1 MFLPDP
7 IKPPS
12 PYKILCDVILL
23 VLVCRQSLGFRIER
37 RHRTDNYAG
46 GSNEV
51 IIQNYEK
58 VDFENPYIDHMT
70 YTKCVSKKVLFFPW

>member
-12 PYKILCDVILL
+12 SYKILCDVILL
-23 VLVCRQSLGFRIER
+23 ILVSRQSLCFRIER
-37 RHRTDNYAG
+37 RNKLNYPG

-51 IIQNYEK
+51 IIQNYGN

-70 YTKCVSKKVLFFPW
+70 YTK